1 MKLKKI
7 GTLAI
12 SLCFTGI
19 LLQGTAVAGPNAAAA
34 TVATEVQDEIFWV
47 AASVEQSDVSS
58 LQIRILTPKA
68 NGKRSVFQKCIFN
81 FSGTGEYRCGIDVAE
96 GSIASKKSGTWTTKV
111 LVDGAVT
118 DRISFSL

>member
-7 GTLAI
+7 STLAL

-19 LLQGTAVAGPNAAAA
+19 LLQGTAMAAPAAAA
-34 TVATEVQDEIFWV
+34 SVATEVKDDILWV
-47 AASVEQSDVSS
+47 AASVEQADVSS
-58 LQIRILTPKA
+58 LEVRILTPKS

-81 FSGTGEYRCGIDVAE
+81 FQGTGEYRCGIDVAE
-96 GSIASKKSGTWTTKV
+96 GSIASEKSGNWTTKV
-111 LVDGAVT
+111 FVNGAVT